1 MLNIRP
7 LTPADSIDDLTALL
21 HRAYARLA
29 AMGLNYT
36 AVDQTPQVTRE
47 RMAGGTC
54 YIATWHG
61 ALAGTI
67 VVAPHDVEDEC
78 AYFAQPGVASAQQFA
93 VDTPHQGRGIGRR
106 LLERA
111 EQWAREHGHREIALD
126 TAEQA
131 THLIALYTRLGY
143 RPVSQVRRAGK
154 VYRSIV
160 FSKPLAG

>member
-1 MLNIRP
+1 MLHIRP
-7 LTPADSIDDLTALL
+7 IAPGDSIDELTALL

-36 AVDQTPQVTRE
+36 AVDQSAQVTRE

-54 YIATWHG
+54 FVATWHG

-67 VVAPHDVEDEC
+67 VVASHDVDDEC

-93 VDTPHQGRGIGRR
+93 VDTPHQGRGIGRG

-111 EQWAREHGHREIALD
+111 ERWARETGHREIALD

-131 THLIALYTRLGY
+131 AHLIALYTRLGY
-143 RPVSQVRRAGK
+143 RPVSEVRRAGK

-160 FSKPLAG
+160 FGKPLAD